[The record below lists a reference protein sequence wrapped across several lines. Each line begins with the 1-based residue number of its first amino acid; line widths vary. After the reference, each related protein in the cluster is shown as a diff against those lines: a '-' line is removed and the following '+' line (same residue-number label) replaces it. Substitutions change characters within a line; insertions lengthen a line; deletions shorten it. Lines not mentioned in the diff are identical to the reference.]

1 MRGTWEGGHTAHCV
15 PRSLSLTT
23 SRKDKTL
30 KGLSKDRLWA
40 IIVLLPS
47 IILLGIFVYGFIGR
61 TVYVSLTDWGNDPAQ
76 AMALHPVIKFVGLD
90 NYKEL
95 FSGFL
100 QSRFRQELV
109 STIFFTVFFILGCL
123 GAGLGLAL
131 ILDRNPKG
139 EGLWRTI
146 FLFPMSLSFIVTG
159 TIWRWMLQPQGGL
172 NMAPTVLG
180 GQPATFGW
188 MSSTDAIWKFDWNKL
203 PLLTASVV
211 GLVLAWVAFGA
222 FRRAERTRAVVAAIC
237 AALLLG
243 WALFVGPNLHLLAAP
258 ELHGFNLALIG
269 IIIAAVWQMSGYT
282 MALYLA
288 GLRGIPEELR
298 EAAQVD
304 GATQTQMYRSV
315 IFPLLAPIS
324 LSAMIILGHISLKIF
339 DLVYAMSGPDNTF
352 TSVPALNMYLTSFRQ
367 NQFAMGAAIGTIL
380 LILVAFVIVPYLSSQ
395 FRTQEGHA

>member
-1 MRGTWEGGHTAHCV
+1 M
-15 PRSLSLTT
+15 
-23 SRKDKTL
+23 
-30 KGLSKDRLWA
+30 KGLSKDRLWSMA
-40 IIVLLPS
+40 VLAPS
-47 IILLGIFVYGFIGR
+47 VILIAVFVYGFIAR
-61 TVYVSLTDWGNDPAQ
+61 SVYVSMTDWGNDPAQ
-76 AMALHPVIKFVGLD
+76 ALALDPIIRWVGLA
-90 NYKEL
+90 NYQEL
-95 FSGFL
+95 FTGFL
-100 QSRFRQELV
+100 QGRFRQELV

-123 GAGLGLAL
+123 GLGLGLAL

-159 TIWRWMLQPQGGL
+159 TIWRWMLQPGGGV
-172 NMAPTVLG
+172 NQAPTLLG
-180 GQPATFGW
+180 GEASTFGW
-188 MSSTDAIWKFDWNKL
+188 LSSTDAILKFDWNKL
-203 PLLTASVV
+203 PLLTAGVV
-211 GLVLAWVAFGA
+211 GLVLIVLAV
-222 FRRAERTRAVVAAIC
+222 RAARSGDRTRTLVAGAC

-243 WALFVGPNLHLLAAP
+243 WALLIGPNVKMLPAP

-298 EAAQVD
+298 EAAKVD
-304 GATQTQMYRSV
+304 GASDLSLYRHV

-324 LSAMIILGHISLKIF
+324 LSAMIVLGHISLKIF
-339 DLVYAMSGPDNTF
+339 DLVYAMAGPDNIS

-367 NQFAMGAAIGTIL
+367 NQFALGAAIGTIL

-395 FRTQEGHA
+395 FRSEEGHA

>member
-1 MRGTWEGGHTAHCV
+1 M
-15 PRSLSLTT
+15 
-23 SRKDKTL
+23 
-30 KGLSKDRLWA
+30 KGLSKDRLWSIA
-40 IIVLLPS
+40 VLAPS
-47 IILLGIFVYGFIGR
+47 IILIAVFVYGFIAR
-61 TVYVSLTDWGNDPAQ
+61 SVYVSMTDWGNDPAQ
-76 AMALHPVIKFVGLD
+76 ALALDPIIRWVGLA
-90 NYKEL
+90 NYQEL

-100 QSRFRQELV
+100 QGRFRQEMI
-109 STIFFTVFFILGCL
+109 STIFFTIFFILGCL
-123 GAGLGLAL
+123 GLGLGLAL

-172 NMAPTVLG
+172 NQAPTLFG
-180 GQPATFGW
+180 AQPGTFGW
-188 MSSTDAIWKFDWNKL
+188 LSSSDAILKFDWNKL

-211 GLVLAWVAFGA
+211 GVVLIVMAV
-222 FRRAERTRAVVAAIC
+222 RAARSGDRTRTLVAAVC
-237 AALLLG
+237 AAILIV
-243 WALFVGPNLHLLAAP
+243 WALLIGPNVKMLPAP

-298 EAAQVD
+298 EAAKVD
-304 GATQTQMYRSV
+304 GANDLGLYRHV

-324 LSAMIILGHISLKIF
+324 LSAMIVLGHISLKIF
-339 DLVYAMSGPDNTF
+339 DLVYAMAGPDNLA

-367 NQFAMGAAIGTIL
+367 NQFSLGAAIGTIL
-380 LILVAFVIVPYLSSQ
+380 LILVAFVIVPYLASQ
-395 FRTQEGHA
+395 FRQEDGHA